1 MLVDMKFLE
10 FKNIDLPIE
19 NEKMIILKLHSNQE
33 CDFPKYPPNYRNIIL
48 TQEQNVTF
56 FTCYNFY
63 CIFSNGTHFLVP
75 GEKMTII
82 VMSIHF

>member
-33 CDFPKYPPNYRNIIL
+33 CMTSRNTRRITEI
-48 TQEQNVTF
+48 
-56 FTCYNFY
+56 
-63 CIFSNGTHFLVP
+63 
-75 GEKMTII
+75 
-82 VMSIHF
+82 